1 MHYLVGSR
9 AEIGGDP
16 LSPRVLRSLV
26 PGLDEQE
33 AYVCGP
39 AGMTSAAVRALR
51 AAGVPQAAHPL
62 RVVRV
67 LRERIRAMRRVIL
80 AVTGT
85 IAGLVALL
93 SFKSHVPS
101 APVAATTGGSG
112 GTSASSS
119 SSSPSSSGGGQTEV
133 VPGAFPQGSIAKNLP
148 AGETAVDGKVAST
161 AYGPVQIQLIERNS
175 KIVKVAVLVQPT
187 NTLHDVQIGE
197 FAFPKLISETLAAQN
212 GKIDAVSG
220 ATYTSAGYIQ
230 SLQSA
235 LDKRS

>member
-1 MHYLVGSR
+1 
-9 AEIGGDP
+9 
-16 LSPRVLRSLV
+16 
-26 PGLDEQE
+26 
-33 AYVCGP
+33 
-39 AGMTSAAVRALR
+39 
-51 AAGVPQAAHPL
+51 
-62 RVVRV
+62 
-67 LRERIRAMRRVIL
+67 MRRVIL
-80 AVTGT
+80 AVAGT

-101 APVAATTGGSG
+101 APVAATTGSSG
-112 GTSASSS
+112 GTSSS
-119 SSSPSSSGGGQTEV
+119 SSSGGGQTEV

-148 AGETAVDGKVAST
+148 AGETAVNGKMANT
-161 AYGPVQIQLIERNS
+161 AYGPVQIQLIKRAG

>member
-1 MHYLVGSR
+1 
-9 AEIGGDP
+9 
-16 LSPRVLRSLV
+16 
-26 PGLDEQE
+26 
-33 AYVCGP
+33 
-39 AGMTSAAVRALR
+39 
-51 AAGVPQAAHPL
+51 
-62 RVVRV
+62 
-67 LRERIRAMRRVIL
+67 MRRVIL

-101 APVAATTGGSG
+101 APLAATTGGSG
-112 GTSASSS
+112 GTSTSSSPASSS
-119 SSSPSSSGGGQTEV
+119 SSSSGGGQTEV

-148 AGETAVDGKVAST
+148 TGEAAVDGKVANT
-161 AYGPVQIQLIERNS
+161 AYGPVQIQLIKRDS

>member
-1 MHYLVGSR
+1 
-9 AEIGGDP
+9 
-16 LSPRVLRSLV
+16 
-26 PGLDEQE
+26 
-33 AYVCGP
+33 
-39 AGMTSAAVRALR
+39 
-51 AAGVPQAAHPL
+51 
-62 RVVRV
+62 
-67 LRERIRAMRRVIL
+67 MRRVIL

-101 APVAATTGGSG
+101 APVAATTGGTG

-119 SSSPSSSGGGQTEV
+119 STSGGGQTEV

-148 AGETAVDGKVAST
+148 AGETAVNGKVAST
-161 AYGPVQIQLIERNS
+161 SYGPVQIQLIKRNG
-175 KIVKVAVLVQPT
+175 KIVKVAVLMQPT
-187 NTLHDVQIGE
+187 NTLNDVQIGK

-220 ATYTSAGYIQ
+220 ATYTSAGYVQ

>member
-1 MHYLVGSR
+1 
-9 AEIGGDP
+9 
-16 LSPRVLRSLV
+16 
-26 PGLDEQE
+26 
-33 AYVCGP
+33 
-39 AGMTSAAVRALR
+39 
-51 AAGVPQAAHPL
+51 
-62 RVVRV
+62 
-67 LRERIRAMRRVIL
+67 MRRVIL

-101 APVAATTGGSG
+101 APVAATTGTG
-112 GTSASSS
+112 GTSTSST
-119 SSSPSSSGGGQTEV
+119 SPSSPGGGQTEV

-148 AGETAVDGKVAST
+148 ADETAVNGKVAST
-161 AYGPVQIQLIERNS
+161 SYGPVQIQLIKRNG
-175 KIVKVAVLVQPT
+175 KIVKVAVLMQPT
-187 NTLHDVQIGE
+187 NTLNDVQIGK

>member
-1 MHYLVGSR
+1 
-9 AEIGGDP
+9 
-16 LSPRVLRSLV
+16 
-26 PGLDEQE
+26 
-33 AYVCGP
+33 
-39 AGMTSAAVRALR
+39 
-51 AAGVPQAAHPL
+51 
-62 RVVRV
+62 
-67 LRERIRAMRRVIL
+67 MRRVIL

-101 APVAATTGGSG
+101 APVAATTGTG
-112 GTSASSS
+112 GTSTSST
-119 SSSPSSSGGGQTEV
+119 SPSSSGGGQTEV

-148 AGETAVDGKVAST
+148 AGETAVNGKVAST
-161 AYGPVQIQLIERNS
+161 SYGPVQIQLIKRNG
-175 KIVKVAVLVQPT
+175 KIVKVAVLMQPT
-187 NTLHDVQIGE
+187 NTLNDVQIGK

-220 ATYTSAGYIQ
+220 ATYTSAGCVQ

>member
-1 MHYLVGSR
+1 
-9 AEIGGDP
+9 
-16 LSPRVLRSLV
+16 
-26 PGLDEQE
+26 
-33 AYVCGP
+33 
-39 AGMTSAAVRALR
+39 
-51 AAGVPQAAHPL
+51 
-62 RVVRV
+62 
-67 LRERIRAMRRVIL
+67 MRRVIL

-101 APVAATTGGSG
+101 APVAATTGTG
-112 GTSASSS
+112 GTSTST
-119 SSSPSSSGGGQTEV
+119 SPSSSGGAQTEV

-148 AGETAVDGKVAST
+148 AGETAVNGKVAST
-161 AYGPVQIQLIERNS
+161 SYGPVQIQLIKRNG
-175 KIVKVAVLVQPT
+175 KIVKVAVLMQPT
-187 NTLHDVQIGE
+187 NTLNDVQIGK